1 MSYPQT
7 RARWIEYGLAVT
19 VTAATLVLRL
29 MLTRWITA
37 DRPLLVLCVIPILIS
52 AYVGGLGPGL
62 LSTALIAL
70 GADLL
75 PFPPASGLAFTR
87 PQNLAEWLIL
97 LGTGVLA
104 SVFCEALQRARNRAE
119 RIVPD
124 AFGTSTDTPGREHA
138 KANQA
143 WLAAIVDSS
152 DDAIISED
160 LNGLVTSWNEGAT
173 RLFGF
178 SAAEALSRP
187 MTMLIPP
194 ERAHEERE
202 ILARIGRGERIK
214 HFETVRITKDG
225 TRLDISATISPV
237 RNDRGEIIGASRIAR
252 DITERRKAA
261 ETLAASERQYRLIF
275 EESPLPRWI
284 YDLETLRF
292 LAVNKASQAHYG
304 YTEAEFLQMTILDI
318 RPAEDVSAVEQDVAQ
333 ARGYASRS
341 GEWRHRRKD
350 GSIIHV
356 IVSAHDIPFRG
367 RTARL
372 VAVQD
377 ITERKS
383 AEAKL
388 RTQLAQLNLLNQ
400 ITRAISERQDL
411 QSIFQVVVRSLEDNL
426 PIDLCC
432 MCLYD
437 PADHMLTVV
446 RVGVHNAALATELAL
461 TEHAKIPIDE
471 NGLSRCVRGELV
483 HEPDI
488 LNVKFPFP
496 QRLARAGLRSL
507 VFAPLLVESKV
518 FGVFIGAR
526 HTPRSFGSGECE
538 FLKQV
543 SEHTALAANQAQLY
557 GALQRAYDDLRQTQQ
572 AIMQQE
578 RLRALGQMASGIAH
592 DINNAITPAALY
604 TESLLETEANLSV
617 KARERLDIIQRALG
631 DVAQTVARMREFY
644 RQREPQL
651 QLAAVDLNQLV
662 PQIIELS
669 RARWYDIPQQR
680 GTVIEVRT
688 ELAPELPA
696 IMGVESE
703 IREALTNLV
712 FNAVDAM
719 PEGGTLTLRTRLL
732 ADASPPHAA
741 VEVADT
747 GVGMDAETCRRCLE
761 PFFTTKGE
769 RGTGLGLAMV
779 YGVVQRHSAD
789 IQIDSV
795 VGQGTTM
802 RLSFAAVESVTA
814 PTQPMPANAPRARLR
829 LLIIDDD
836 PLLIKSLCD
845 TLEADGHVVVA
856 ANGGRGGIDAFRDAL
871 ARKEPFDAVITDLG
885 MPYVD
890 GRKVASE
897 IKASSPGTPVILLTG
912 WGQRLAAEDDV
923 PPHVDHVLAKPPKL
937 RELRET
943 LARCCRS

>member
-7 RARWIEYGLAVT
+7 RARWKEYGLAVT
-19 VTAATLVLRL
+19 VTAATLALRL
-29 MLTRWITA
+29 LLAQSIPA
-37 DRPLLVLCVIPILIS
+37 DRPLLILFVIPILVS
-52 AYVGGLGPGL
+52 AYLGGVGPGL

-70 GADLL
+70 GTDLL
-75 PFPPASGLAFTR
+75 LFSPGNGLAFTH
-87 PQNLAEWLIL
+87 PLNFAQWLTLLA
-97 LGTGVLA
+97 TGVLV
-104 SVFCEALQRARNRAE
+104 SVLCEALHRARHRAE

-124 AFGTSTDTPGREHA
+124 ALGTTTEIAERSRA

-152 DDAIISED
+152 DDAIISKD
-160 LNGLVTSWNEGAT
+160 LNGVITSWNEGAT

-178 SAAEALSRP
+178 SAAEAMSRP

-194 ERAHEERE
+194 ERAHEEPE
-202 ILARIGRGERIK
+202 ILVRIGHGERIE

-225 TRLDISATISPV
+225 TRLDISATISPI
-237 RNDRGEIIGASRIAR
+237 RNDRGEIIGASKIAR

-261 ETLAASERQYRLIF
+261 EALADSERQYRLLF

-284 YDLETLRF
+284 FDLETLRF
-292 LAVNKASQAHYG
+292 LEVNKAAQAHYG
-304 YTEAEFLQMTILDI
+304 YTEAEFFQMTIRDI
-318 RPAEDVSAVEQDVAQ
+318 RPVEDVSALEQDVAQ
-333 ARGYASRS
+333 ARGNGSRS
-341 GEWRHRRKD
+341 REWRHRRRD

-356 IVSAHDIPFRG
+356 IVSAHDIPLRG
-367 RTARL
+367 RTARI

-383 AEAKL
+383 AETKL
-388 RTQLAQLNLLNQ
+388 QTQLARLNLLNQ
-400 ITRAISERQDL
+400 ITRAIGERQDL

-432 MCLYD
+432 MCLYE
-437 PADHMLTVV
+437 PADHMLTVM
-446 RVGVHNAALATELAL
+446 RVGVRNAALATELAL
-461 TEHAKIPIDE
+461 TEQAKIPIDE

-488 LNVKFPFP
+488 LDVKFPFP

-538 FLKQV
+538 FLKQL

-604 TESLLETEANLSV
+604 AESLLETEPNLSV
-617 KARERLDIIQRALG
+617 KAREQLDIIQRALD

-669 RARWYDIPQQR
+669 RARWYDMPQQR
-680 GTVIEVRT
+680 GIVIELRI
-688 ELAPELPA
+688 ELAPKLPA

-732 ADASPPHAA
+732 ADASPPQAA
-741 VEVADT
+741 VEVVDT
-747 GVGMDAETCRRCLE
+747 GVGMDADTCRRCLE

-789 IQIDSV
+789 IQIESA

-802 RLSFAAVESVTA
+802 RLSFAVVENVTT
-814 PTQPMPANAPRARLR
+814 PTQPMPATLPRARLR
-829 LLIIDDD
+829 LLIVDDD
-836 PLLIKSLCD
+836 PLLIKSLQD
-845 TLEADGHVVVA
+845 TLEADGHVIVA
-856 ANGGRGGIDAFRDAL
+856 ANGGRSGIDAFRDAL

-897 IKASSPGTPVILLTG
+897 IKATSPDTPVILLTG
-912 WGQRLAAEDDV
+912 WGQRLAAESDV

-943 LARCCRS
+943 LAHCCQS